1 MIQKTFGTSTWLI
14 WKVCCRS
21 ASKKAS
27 VWSALVLENVSGKRF
42 LSDFFLYLEA
52 KFCCTMHPGC
62 WFSIPPT
69 IRQEQGGSLGLGIW
83 FRKLLR
89 RICLIDTSS
98 VPCWFPWK
106 SFVFDGKKNV
116 QLLTLGWFNLRNI
129 HMVRFLFLVCLVFE
143 WNPKNADMAAWFQGV
158 SFSQRELDQIIGWLQ
173 EFQEMPILFS
183 DEYFGSQGPTKV
195 GT

>member
-14 WKVCCRS
+14 WKVSCRS

-69 IRQEQGGSLGLGIW
+69 IRQEQGGSLGLGIR
-83 FRKLLR
+83 FRKYLR

-106 SFVFDGKKNV
+106 SFV
-116 QLLTLGWFNLRNI
+116 QLLTFGWFNLWNI
-129 HMVRFLFLVCLVFE
+129 HMVPFLFLVCLVFE
-143 WNPKNADMAAWFQGV
+143 CAQKCWHGGMERSLFQPERVGSNHRMASRIPRDAHPFLRWVPWQPR
-158 SFSQRELDQIIGWLQ
+158 SHEGWHIKLK
-173 EFQEMPILFS
+173 S
-183 DEYFGSQGPTKV
+183 
-195 GT
+195 